1 MEENIFYSET
11 KFIIETV
18 IKTAVDVIRTP
29 PKQNRT
35 PEPNVRRQV
44 RFALLHYA
52 LNCSSAVYFGSI
64 QVKAVIPHIAKKN
77 PKCGFN

>member
-18 IKTAVDVIRTP
+18 IKTSVDVIRTP
-29 PKQNRT
+29 RKENIT

-44 RFALLHYA
+44 RFAFLHHA
-52 LNCSSAVYFGSI
+52 LYCDSPVYFWSGDD
-64 QVKAVIPHIAKKN
+64 PTH
-77 PKCGFN
+77 G